1 MVWHLAPPPLSSR
14 LESSSHNLQFTI
26 LFFMWW
32 HQMTFITPI
41 QLSNKHIQLM
51 TRDAISFQWPSFLW
65 CTTIVMWAVGHH
77 WGGLVIHHL
86 KKTMSFCYIVNWRI
100 SKLFLPD
107 NLYSGAKHIFLSSQS
122 LLAFIVLLAPF
133 SFRPDKYNILNLC
146 FKIPP
151 KNPSTETPL
160 FVSSPRLVFPV
171 YKLPRKV

>member
-1 MVWHLAPPPLSSR
+1 MTWYGICPPPLSSR

-26 LFFMWW
+26 LFFMWC
-32 HQMTFITPI
+32 HQMTFITLI

-107 NLYSGAKHIFLSSQS
+107 NLYSGAKHIFLSSQKPSRFHWHPFHSDQTNTIYWTCVSKS
-122 LLAFIVLLAPF
+122 LKKILQPQLPYLCQVL
-133 SFRPDKYNILNLC
+133 D
-146 FKIPP
+146 
-151 KNPSTETPL
+151 
-160 FVSSPRLVFPV
+160 
-171 YKLPRKV
+171 

>member
-1 MVWHLAPPPLSSR
+1 MALAPTPSPADLR
-14 LESSSHNLQFTI
+14 LHHIIYNSPFY
-26 LFFMWW
+26 FFVWW
-32 HQMTFITPI
+32 HQMAFITPI

-107 NLYSGAKHIFLSSQS
+107 NLYSGAKHIFLSSQKPS
-122 LLAFIVLLAPF
+122 RFHCSIGALFIPTRQIQYTELVLQNP
-133 SFRPDKYNILNLC
+133 S
-146 FKIPP
+146 
-151 KNPSTETPL
+151 KNPSTSTPL
-160 FVSSPRLVFPV
+160 FVPRPQWVFPV